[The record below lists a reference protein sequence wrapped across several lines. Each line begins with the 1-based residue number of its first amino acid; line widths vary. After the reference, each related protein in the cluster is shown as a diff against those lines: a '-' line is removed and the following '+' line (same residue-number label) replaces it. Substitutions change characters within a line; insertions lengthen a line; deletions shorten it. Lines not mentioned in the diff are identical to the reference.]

1 MNNKTFRYLFYIALA
16 TSSVNAILIFP
27 FWGWILY
34 FAAIFY
40 FLAICR
46 SGRTYKLLFLLMLT
60 SPPLGLAM
68 LLPVLSF
75 IFSTAYEIYLLIA
88 IISLIFGVIYG
99 ALFNEITDN
108 PKKFILP
115 PAMLS
120 LVISISTP
128 ATSIFFSVYS
138 NLIQKSMQA
147 YHYPDP
153 TYLFFFQKLMPKAI
167 PNVTLC
173 FILFFLLFNTPFI
186 ILYFK
191 RGYSTKYLLLY
202 LVPITIYFAL
212 FFLFKIFLTIF

>member
-1 MNNKTFRYLFYIALA
+1 LT

-40 FLAICR
+40 ILTKCK

-120 LVISISTP
+120 LVISISIP

-153 TYLFFFQKLMPKAI
+153 TYLSFLQKLI
-167 PNVTLC
+167 
-173 FILFFLLFNTPFI
+173 
-186 ILYFK
+186 
-191 RGYSTKYLLLY
+191 RRS
-202 LVPITIYFAL
+202 
-212 FFLFKIFLTIF
+212 